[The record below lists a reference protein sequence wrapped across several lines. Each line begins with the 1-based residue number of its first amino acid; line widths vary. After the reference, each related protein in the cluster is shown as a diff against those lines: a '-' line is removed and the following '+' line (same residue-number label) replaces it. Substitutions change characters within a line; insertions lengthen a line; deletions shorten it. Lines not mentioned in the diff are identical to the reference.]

1 MCFCCC
7 DTRKSLI
14 IYCIVICT
22 IAFIYGIIAIA
33 NFGSSTEFYASLME
47 RLEELESKKSS
58 FSTSSSSSY
67 SSPFSTYSYPYNLYK
82 TKNNRRID
90 NSGLNNLEMTRATVK
105 YAESLLNSVSYAKIQ
120 GLTEEDLRGKNYSM
134 IKSLKAI
141 ENSIGTILFIFP
153 LTFLID
159 HIVFLIFACGDK
171 EYRIMSNTV
180 FGILNGLLIGSL
192 IISIIL
198 IFLSILYGV
207 LLVVIYIEYFFLLL
221 TFDTCLKNI
230 IIQMAFGYY
239 GFWFYITLSCA
250 FCRERTHL
258 TNIGCVEKPGPNAK
272 FDINGNPIIQNSTVI
287 QPVIIGGQFMQQQI
301 PQMVQVQQQSP
312 NNIPYSNSNINGDQY
327 IVCNGITYKKID
339 NINNNY
345 NNNFNNNNF
354 NNNNLNNY
362 NFNNNNNINNN
373 LNLNNNQNIN
383 TNQKE
388 KNDLIEK
395 CEPGK
400 EGVPDS
406 KSELK

>member
-171 EYRIMSNTV
+171 EYRIMSNQ
-180 FGILNGLLIGSL
+180 IL
-192 IISIIL
+192 
-198 IFLSILYGV
+198 F
-207 LLVVIYIEYFFLLL
+207 
-221 TFDTCLKNI
+221 
-230 IIQMAFGYY
+230 
-239 GFWFYITLSCA
+239 
-250 FCRERTHL
+250 
-258 TNIGCVEKPGPNAK
+258 
-272 FDINGNPIIQNSTVI
+272 
-287 QPVIIGGQFMQQQI
+287 
-301 PQMVQVQQQSP
+301 
-312 NNIPYSNSNINGDQY
+312 
-327 IVCNGITYKKID
+327 
-339 NINNNY
+339 
-345 NNNFNNNNF
+345 
-354 NNNNLNNY
+354 
-362 NFNNNNNINNN
+362 
-373 LNLNNNQNIN
+373 
-383 TNQKE
+383 
-388 KNDLIEK
+388 
-395 CEPGK
+395 
-400 EGVPDS
+400 
-406 KSELK
+406 